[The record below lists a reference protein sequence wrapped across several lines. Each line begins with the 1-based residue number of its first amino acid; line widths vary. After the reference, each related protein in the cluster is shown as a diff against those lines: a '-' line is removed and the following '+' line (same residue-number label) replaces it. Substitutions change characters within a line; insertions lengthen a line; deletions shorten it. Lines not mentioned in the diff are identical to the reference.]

1 MKIPDSTY
9 IVDRYYLNIVWMRPL
24 SMNFKR
30 CDFGSQLISVV
41 IENLG
46 LRAHTDPGAFTT
58 PLQDLGGPGLQDF
71 KDGKWELGLQ
81 VLKDGKWELCLRVLL
96 KDGKWVAVKSHPE
109 VPDAIIFFG
118 IDRDTDR
125 DAFTTPLQDLQ
136 VAGLQD
142 VKPHPGAFVIK
153 IGDQLQVK
161 LTKLFY
167 ILIFSYRI
175 N

>member
-1 MKIPDSTY
+1 MYAS
-9 IVDRYYLNIVWMRPL
+9 
-24 SMNFKR
+24 
-30 CDFGSQLISVV
+30 
-41 IENLG
+41 
-46 LRAHTDPGAFTT
+46 
-58 PLQDLGGPGLQDF
+58 
-71 KDGKWELGLQ
+71 
-81 VLKDGKWELCLRVLL
+81 
-96 KDGKWVAVKSHPE
+96 
-109 VPDAIIFFG
+109 IFFG
-118 IDRDTDR
+118 IDRDTVPEKAMGKSLGLPAHTDR

-142 VKPHPGAFVIK
+142 VKPHLGAFVIK